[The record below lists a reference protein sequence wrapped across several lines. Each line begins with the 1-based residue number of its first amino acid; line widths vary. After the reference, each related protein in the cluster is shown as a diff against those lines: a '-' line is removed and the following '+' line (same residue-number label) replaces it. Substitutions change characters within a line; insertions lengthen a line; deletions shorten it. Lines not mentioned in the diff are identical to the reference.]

1 MNILESLE
9 NLNISEETFNSILG
23 IVKQFLQEDYKSFED
38 EKMDK
43 GDSQSYKELATVRNA
58 IRRNKTKE
66 LKKAFNQYTKDR
78 KEELKGRDSKNL
90 YNSLQ
95 NLNKE
100 EASLKRYQRA
110 REEEKDAMKDVERAR
125 KFADRAK
132 EFEEKYKDR

>member
-9 NLNISEETFNSILG
+9 NLNVSEETLDSILDV
-23 IVKQFLQEDYKSFED
+23 VKNILEDYKSFED

-43 GDSQSYKELATVRNA
+43 GDFQSYKDLATVRNA

-78 KEELKGRDSKNL
+78 KEELKNRNSKNL
-90 YNSLQ
+90 HTNLQ
-95 NLNKE
+95 NLKKE
-100 EASLKRYQRA
+100 ENSFNKYSKA
-110 REEEKDAMKDVERAR
+110 REEEKDAINDVERAR

-132 EFEEKYKDR
+132 EFEEKYKS